1 MITPSIST
9 PIDVNTSIYFT
20 APTGYF
26 SYTWSGAV
34 TGTGP
39 QSNTVSFTTPGTYT
53 VSVLICDENNCC
65 GRYSYTFDV
74 VNECPGVTIS
84 TSSNSCTNITVTV
97 TGGTGT
103 KTYKVDGPYGTTTPV
118 TALPGGGVFTINTS
132 SFPAGATGAIT
143 ITVYIDDGSEIC
155 SKTTTVNYTR
165 CSCLCDDSN
174 NCQSLLILASGGNAG
189 YTKNIGIFQAGKVF
203 NWYFD
208 PIVVADRLEIEYNG
222 VTILNTGDM
231 TGYSMC
237 GCYNDHSNFLDCS
250 CASYFL
256 GDISLPWPS
265 EKQIILP
272 VGFASITGHIAT
284 CPTDSTKPSYTQPK
298 QAPNPPYTPGSMTY
312 RVRGSLI
319 LDPLIA
325 LEGSVEIKIFGRVC
339 SSGDTNWNFSIDC
352 A

>member
-26 SYTWSGAV
+26 SYTWSGAA

-53 VSVLICDENNCC
+53 VNVLICDENNCC
-65 GRYSYTFDV
+65 GSYSYTFDV

-118 TALPGGGVFTINTS
+118 TALPGGGVFTIDTS
-132 SFPAGATGAIT
+132 SFLAGATGTIT

-155 SKTTTVNYTR
+155 SKTATVNYTR
-165 CSCLCDDSN
+165 CNCLCNSSN
-174 NCQSLLILASGGNAG
+174 SCQSAVNLASGGNLG
-189 YTKNIGIFQAGKVF
+189 YTRDLGIFNAGTSF

-208 PIVVADRLEIEYNG
+208 PQTVADKLEIEYDG
-222 VTILNTGDM
+222 ITILNTGIV
-231 TGYSMC
+231 TGVSTC
-237 GCYNDHSNFLDCS
+237 GCNQWSQPSNCS
-250 CASYFL
+250 CSDLFL
-256 GDISLPWPS
+256 GDLALASPTIQ
-265 EKQIILP
+265 QIILP
-272 VGFASITGHIAT
+272 VGFANVNYFTSYCTFSPSNPHSATVLTGPSPINTPYRISGTIT
-284 CPTDSTKPSYTQPK
+284 
-298 QAPNPPYTPGSMTY
+298 
-312 RVRGSLI
+312 
-319 LDPLIA
+319 LDPLISLQA
-325 LEGSVEIKIFGRVC
+325 LVKIKISGAQCGSGTTAWTFGIVC
-339 SSGDTNWNFSIDC
+339 V
-352 A
+352 

>member
-26 SYTWSGAV
+26 SYTWSGAA
-34 TGTGP
+34 TGSGP

-118 TALPGGGVFTINTS
+118 TALPGGGVFTIDTS
-132 SFPAGATGAIT
+132 SFLAGATGTIT

-155 SKTTTVNYTR
+155 SKTAIVNYTR
-165 CSCLCDDSN
+165 CNCLCDDSN
-174 NCQSLLILASGGNAG
+174 NCQSAVNLASGGDAG
-189 YTKNIGIFQAGKVF
+189 YTKDIGIFNAGATF
-203 NWYFD
+203 NWYFE
-208 PIVVADRLEIEYNG
+208 PALITDRLIIKYNG
-222 VTILNTGDM
+222 VTILNTGSM
-231 TGYSMC
+231 TRYSDC
-237 GCYNDHSNFLDCS
+237 QCNCNNTLPCVSSSGCS
-250 CASYFL
+250 CSDFFL
-256 GDISLPWPS
+256 GDIAQNTSI
-265 EKQIILP
+265 QIPVI
-272 VGFASITGHIAT
+272 VGFANLVTKSNLT
-284 CPTDSTKPSYTQPK
+284 CQYDATKPRFINSLNMPS
-298 QAPNPPYTPGSMTY
+298 PLSGTY
-312 RVRGSLI
+312 SVYGTLT

-325 LEGSVEIKIFGRVC
+325 LQGLVTVQIDGNVCGSGGTLWDFGMVC
-339 SSGDTNWNFSIDC
+339 V
-352 A
+352 